1 MKSRKILMLLVAT
14 VFCAA
19 NLISYL
25 RMSAVLS
32 SIADA
37 FVTFGWP
44 FDVYGYGGFVTHQ
57 EIIWT
62 GIIGN
67 IFVAFCCYRIA
78 RRLLRL

>member
-1 MKSRKILMLLVAT
+1 MSRKLLMKLVAT
-14 VFCAA
+14 VFFAA
-19 NLISYL
+19 NLISYW
-25 RMSAVLS
+25 RMPAAS
-32 SIADA
+32 SIADG

-44 FDVYGYGGFVTHQ
+44 FDVYGYGGFVGH
-57 EIIWT
+57 EVIIWT

>member
-1 MKSRKILMLLVAT
+1 MKSRKLLMLLVAT

-37 FVTFGWP
+37 FATFGWP
-44 FDVYGYGGFVTHQ
+44 FDVYGYGGFWTHHV
-57 EIIWT
+57 IIWT
-62 GIIGN
+62 GIIAN
-67 IFVAFCCYRIA
+67 VFLAFCCYRIA
-78 RRLLRL
+78 RRLLRW